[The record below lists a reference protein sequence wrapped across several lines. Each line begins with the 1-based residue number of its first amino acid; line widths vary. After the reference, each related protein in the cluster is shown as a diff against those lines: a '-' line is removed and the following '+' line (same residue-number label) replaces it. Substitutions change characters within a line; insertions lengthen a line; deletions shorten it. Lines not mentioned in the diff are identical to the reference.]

1 MRYNNFLYYYKKSLF
16 LYRYIYSCM
25 GSGAGGGGLE
35 LQKWYMLGLNPA
47 TGAAAAAAA
56 MGWNGW
62 WRAAAGWKGKDAGF
76 N

>member
-1 MRYNNFLYYYKKSLF
+1 
-16 LYRYIYSCM
+16 
-25 GSGAGGGGLE
+25 
-35 LQKWYMLGLNPA
+35 MLGLNPA
-47 TGAAAAAAA
+47 TGAAAAAAAA

>member
-1 MRYNNFLYYYKKSLF
+1 
-16 LYRYIYSCM
+16 
-25 GSGAGGGGLE
+25 
-35 LQKWYMLGLNPA
+35 MLGLNPA